1 MAEKEEMEVE
11 DKDEYIVISLHDEN
25 LRPLARIPLKRGVWQ
40 IDEAIHRM
48 ELAMHNE
55 LIKRNL
61 KDLPC
66 DFRNYAEAALN
77 ALLEDK

>member
-1 MAEKEEMEVE
+1 MAEEMQEQ
-11 DKDEYIVISLHDEN
+11 DKDEIVVISLHDMK
-25 LRPLARIPLKRGVWQ
+25 LKPLEKIPLKSAFWQ

-77 ALLEDK
+77 ALLSQEE

>member
-1 MAEKEEMEVE
+1 MAEKEEMEE
-11 DKDEYIVISLHDEN
+11 DKDEYIVISLHDEK
-25 LRPLARIPLKRGVWQ
+25 LKPLARIPLKRGVWQ

-48 ELAMHNE
+48 EIAMHNE

-77 ALLEDK
+77 ALLSEDK

>member
-1 MAEKEEMEVE
+1 MVS
-11 DKDEYIVISLHDEN
+11 IPVTLLGPI
-25 LRPLARIPLKRGVWQ
+25 ARIPLKRGVWQ

-48 ELAMHNE
+48 EIAMHNE

-77 ALLEDK
+77 ALLEGK

>member
-1 MAEKEEMEVE
+1 MAEKEEMEE
-11 DKDEYIVISLHDEN
+11 DKDEYIVISLHDEK
-25 LRPLARIPLKRGVWQ
+25 LSPLARIPL
-40 IDEAIHRM
+40 DEAIHRM

-66 DFRNYAEAALN
+66 DFRNYAEAALD
-77 ALLEDK
+77 ALLEGK